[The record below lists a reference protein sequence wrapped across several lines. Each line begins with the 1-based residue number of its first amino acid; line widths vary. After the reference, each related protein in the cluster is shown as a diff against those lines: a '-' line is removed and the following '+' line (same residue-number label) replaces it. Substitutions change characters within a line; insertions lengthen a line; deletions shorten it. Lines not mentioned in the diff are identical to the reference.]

1 MLQPIPTFD
10 ALSARLSHEST
21 GAFRSG
27 RGRGR
32 GVMGIQGKRTMLVRR
47 VDARPDHFLENRP

>member
-21 GAFRSG
+21 GAFML
-27 RGRGR
+27 GR